1 MTHDNDTDTP
11 GRRSSGRRI
20 RVVVVAA
27 SLCGIAAVTTYD
39 TASASREANQVRGVA
54 DFTDATCPGLNL
66 EPSPTGWSLD
76 GCLQITGFERE
87 KFNVSGTYQ
96 EEGTERFDGDL
107 YIDGEYAG
115 TGSFETAYQF
125 RGKFEEIGDFGTEI
139 FGRCQHPIV
148 AGTGVFANIE
158 GRLDFKDVLDGPEA
172 PLFPYRGHIRL

>member
-1 MTHDNDTDTP
+1 MTINDDTTRP
-11 GRRSSGRRI
+11 RSSRRRTGLLI
-20 RVVVVAA
+20 AA
-27 SLCGIAAVTTYD
+27 ATLCG
-39 TASASREANQVRGVA
+39 ASAGASHTAHAEGTNQVHGVA
-54 DFTDATCPGLNL
+54 DFTDPTCPGLNL
-66 EPSPTGWSLD
+66 EPSATGWSLD

-107 YIDGEYAG
+107 YIDGEYSG
-115 TGSFETAYQF
+115 TGSFETVYQF

-148 AGTGVFANIE
+148 AGTGVFAEVE
-158 GRLDFKDVLDGPEA
+158 GRLDFKDVLDGPAA